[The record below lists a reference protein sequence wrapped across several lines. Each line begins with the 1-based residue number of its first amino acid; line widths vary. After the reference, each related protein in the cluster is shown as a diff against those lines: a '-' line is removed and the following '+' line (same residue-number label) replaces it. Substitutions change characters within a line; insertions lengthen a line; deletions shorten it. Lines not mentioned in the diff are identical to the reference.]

1 MPLSYNSIV
10 GGSSN
15 ASNDFTVNVGTS
27 GHTNVTLS
35 TSFPAGSYIC
45 TSSLSD
51 TSLDIYLINEDGT
64 SAGYANATTATTS
77 ITASKTFNKVVIY
90 GGANNDTLTF
100 QFKYVF
106 APSDATNNVTA
117 APRFIS
123 LSPSG
128 MPNTGNTTTVTGQNF
143 ATDITATFVGTDN
156 VNRSASVSRTSA
168 TSLTVT
174 RPATL
179 PELYSPYTIVLE
191 NPGIANPTS
200 TNVNKGINLITT
212 KPSPPIIGTATGTGN
227 TTATLTFTAPANN
240 GGVSITS
247 YTATSSPGGITSTLN
262 QSGSGTFN
270 FTGLTPGTSYTFT
283 VTATNAN
290 GTSSESSAS
299 NSITLTNTY
308 TLAQTYNATSTY
320 TVPSGTSRI
329 AAWVFGAGSS
339 GNAGGNQAP
348 GGNGGS
354 GGGLVGFKEYSVTPG
369 QSFTVT
375 IGNAGGTT
383 SFGNLATASGNSGS
397 SNVTGHVSQSGG
409 AGGAGGSGNDSANRI
424 GSAGGS
430 INNNISLSFTG
441 IDSYGASGGG
451 GGGARALDQHASGS
465 GGAGGT
471 PRGGHGGSSARVAA
485 GGHGGDVGGAGTV
498 PGGGGG
504 GGGGGYGGFNAGAGG
519 TGAAG
524 RVIVYEFR

>member
-106 APSDATNNVTA
+106 APSDVTNNVTA

-143 ATDITATFVGTDN
+143 ATDITATFVGTDS

-179 PELYSPYTIVLE
+179 PELFAPYTIVLE

-200 TNVNKGINLITT
+200 TNANRGTNAVTT
-212 KPSPPIIGTATGTGN
+212 KPSVPTIGTATGTGN
-227 TTATLTFTAPANN
+227 TSATLTFTAPANN
-240 GGVSITS
+240 GGVTITS

-270 FTGLTPGTSYTFT
+270 ITGLTPGTTYTFT

-290 GTSSESSAS
+290 GTSAASSAS

-308 TLAQTYNATSTY
+308 TLAQTYNTTSTY
-320 TVPSGTSRI
+320 TVPSGTNRI
-329 AAWVFGAGSS
+329 AAWVFGAGAS
-339 GNAGGNQAP
+339 GNGGSNNGP
-348 GGNGGS
+348 GGNGGY

-369 QSFTVT
+369 QTFTVT
-375 IGNAGGTT
+375 VGNAGGTT
-383 SFGNLATASGNSGS
+383 SFGNLASATQSGT
-397 SNVTGHVSQSGG
+397 SNVAGHVAESGG
-409 AGGAGGSGNDSANRI
+409 AGGTASGSGPGNAGGT
-424 GSAGGS
+424 
-430 INNNISLSFTG
+430 INNNLSLSYTG
-441 IDSYGASGGG
+441 ISSFGASGGG
-451 GGGARALDQHASGS
+451 GGGGTAIAQHAERG

-471 PRGGHGGSSARVAA
+471 PRGAGGGASARPNA
-485 GGHGGDVGGAGTV
+485 GGHNAGGGGAGTT

-504 GGGGGYGGFNAGAGG
+504 GGGGGLSGFNSAGGG
-519 TGAAG
+519 TGAPG
-524 RVIVYEFR
+524 QVIVYEFR